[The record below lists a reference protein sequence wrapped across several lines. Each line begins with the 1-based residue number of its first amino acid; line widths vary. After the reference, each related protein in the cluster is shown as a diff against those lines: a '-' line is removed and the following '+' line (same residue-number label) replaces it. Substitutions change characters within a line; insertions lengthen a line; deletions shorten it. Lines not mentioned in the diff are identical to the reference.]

1 MEYIAPDIDLK
12 AFTCPHCGVLS
23 RQYQHSLDAN
33 GSNSQNGHT
42 GIYDILST
50 ICEHCTEYCLWTKGN
65 LIFPDRGDAPPAN
78 PDMPDE
84 IKKLYDE
91 AASIS
96 SRSPRGA
103 GALLRLAIQNLAS
116 DIGDSNKDLNANI
129 ADFVK
134 NGLPKKIQKSLDATR
149 VIGNHAFHP
158 GQIDTDSPE
167 VVSMLFFLVNLIT
180 ENQIAI
186 PKKVDAIYDFLPDG
200 AKVAINQRDQ
210 S

>member
-1 MEYIAPDIDLK
+1 MEYTAPNTGLG
-12 AFTCPHCGVLS
+12 AFTCPHCGVFA
-23 RQYQHSLDAN
+23 QQNPFAMHVD
-33 GSNSQNGHT
+33 GSGGTNSHKSG
-42 GIYDILST
+42 YDLKT
-50 ICEHCTEYCLWTKGN
+50 TKCKHCDGYCIWMQDNMVYPNSGTAL
-65 LIFPDRGDAPPAN
+65 PPN

-84 IKKLYDE
+84 TKKLYDE

-134 NGLPKKIQKSLDATR
+134 NGLPEKIQKSLDATR
-149 VIGNHAFHP
+149 VIGNHAVHP

-186 PKKVDAIYDFLPDG
+186 PKRVDEIYDILPEG
-200 AKVAINQRDQ
+200 AKAAINERD
-210 S
+210 SS